1 MAGECSLSINSS
13 LNEWLSVVLKRGL
26 VIIKNRVIVQCSCE
40 ETFGALVRKVAP
52 ELEEERVKRVVISA
66 DEKFVDVHEVAMEAP
81 ISVCRLFNCKHCCI
95 YFESADSTSGK
106 SVVQVLKKNA
116 FSLLMENARKLHLPS
131 ILVPPEGK
139 QLRSD
144 QRLEND
150 LIGKVYCLLFHISSF
165 VVQAFWKL

>member
-1 MAGECSLSINSS
+1 MVGECSLSINSS

-106 SVVQVLKKNA
+106 SVVQVPKKNA
-116 FSLLMENARKLHLPS
+116 FSLLMENTRKLHLPS
-131 ILVPPEGK
+131 ILVPPEYYI
-139 QLRSD
+139 R
-144 QRLEND
+144 
-150 LIGKVYCLLFHISSF
+150 
-165 VVQAFWKL
+165 